1 MFARLAGDIL
11 KQVYAKIFATDPIAI
26 NLIPTSSGIPTS
38 RIVFQSERVV
48 LYSPVLFI
56 KNKIQ
61 KSLRPMKYI
70 VNSYLLFF
78 CCFFS

>member
-48 LYSPVLFI
+48 LYSPRSFY
-56 KNKIQ
+56 KKQNTKIT
-61 KSLRPMKYI
+61 KTNEIHRK
-70 VNSYLLFF
+70 
-78 CCFFS
+78 

>member
-26 NLIPTSSGIPTS
+26 DLIPTSSGIPSS
-38 RIVFQSERVV
+38 RIIFQSERVV

-70 VNSYLLFF
+70 VNSYLH
-78 CCFFS
+78 